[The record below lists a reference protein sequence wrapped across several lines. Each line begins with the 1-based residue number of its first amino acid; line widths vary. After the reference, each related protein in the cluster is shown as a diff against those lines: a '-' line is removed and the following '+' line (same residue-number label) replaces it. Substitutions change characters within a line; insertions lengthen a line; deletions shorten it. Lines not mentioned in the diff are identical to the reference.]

1 MDTTDLAL
9 IISAMAL
16 GIAIAK
22 LIHNSI
28 ELFKY
33 RNYDC
38 YK

>member
-22 LIHNSI
+22 LI
-28 ELFKY
+28 LQ
-33 RNYDC
+33 
-38 YK
+38 

>member
-22 LIHNSI
+22 IILN
-28 ELFKY
+28 
-33 RNYDC
+33 
-38 YK
+38 